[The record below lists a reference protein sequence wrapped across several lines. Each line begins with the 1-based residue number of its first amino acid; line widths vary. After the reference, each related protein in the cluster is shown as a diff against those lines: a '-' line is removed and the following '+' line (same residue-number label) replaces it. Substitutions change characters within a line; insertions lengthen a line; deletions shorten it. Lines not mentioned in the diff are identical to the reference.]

1 MSRNCGSILKCESH
15 PDAILVEDH
24 RAGDMICS
32 QCGLVVGD
40 RIIDVG
46 SEWRTFANDK
56 ESTDMTRVGAAED
69 PTMDGNDL
77 STTIGRATGSA
88 GFDAAGMPIYRN
100 RNTESAS
107 DKAKRK
113 ANREI
118 KEMAER
124 LSADQSII
132 NSAYHIFHTV
142 QKNKLIKGRSNNAII
157 AACMFIACRQQ
168 SVPRTFKEI
177 SAVSNDNTTIKDIG
191 RCYKIIRKTLV
202 SSIETSSGFATSS
215 SSDLIIRFCSK
226 LNLPREV
233 RKLAD
238 HIVNKAGDIP
248 TLTGRSPNSLA
259 AASIFL
265 AADLTGNGNQRTAE
279 EIGQTCGAAENTIK
293 QTIKLMQ
300 RSITKLLPTDF
311 NPATSKTTP
320 NATENKLPVNFANSA
335 GTSKANGPTTIVSK
349 KRV

>member
-1 MSRNCGSILKCESH
+1 MSRNGGLLKCESH
-15 PDAILVEDH
+15 PDAILIEDH

-77 STTIGRATGSA
+77 STVIGRATGSA
-88 GFDAAGMPIYRN
+88 GFDSSGAPIYRN
-100 RNTESAS
+100 RIVESS
-107 DKAKRK
+107 YEKARKR

-118 KEMAER
+118 KEMSER

-132 NSAYHIFHTV
+132 NSAQHIFHTV
-142 QKNKLIKGRSNNAII
+142 HKNKLIKGRSNNAII

-177 SAVSNDNTTIKDIG
+177 SAVSNDNVTIKDIG

-202 SSIETSSGFATSS
+202 SLNTSS
-215 SSDLIIRFCSK
+215 SGISVSSYSDLIVRFCSK
-226 LNLPREV
+226 LNFPMEV

-238 HIVNKAGDIP
+238 FIMSKTGDIR

-259 AASIFL
+259 AASIYL
-265 AADLTGNGNQRTAE
+265 AADLTGMNQRTTE
-279 EIGQTCGAAENTIK
+279 EIGFTCGAAENTIK

-300 RSITKLLPTDF
+300 PQISQLLPPDFKATKNKTDS
-311 NPATSKTTP
+311 AITSSLLKQ
-320 NATENKLPVNFANSA
+320 
-335 GTSKANGPTTIVSK
+335 
-349 KRV
+349 

>member
-1 MSRNCGSILKCESH
+1 MVSRGLGNILKCESH
-15 PDAILVEDH
+15 PDAVLIEDH

-40 RIIDVG
+40 RMIDVS
-46 SEWRTFANDK
+46 SEWRTFASDK

-77 STTIGRATGSA
+77 STTIGMATGSA
-88 GFDAAGMPIYRN
+88 GFDANGVPIYRN
-100 RNTESAS
+100 RNFESSS

-132 NSAYHIFHTV
+132 NSAQHIFHNLH
-142 QKNKLIKGRSNNAII
+142 KNKLIKGRSNNAII

-168 SVPRTFKEI
+168 QVPRTFKEI

-191 RCYKIIRKTLV
+191 RCYKIIRKSLV
-202 SSIETSSGFATSS
+202 SSNATSSGISTSS
-215 SSDLIIRFCSK
+215 SSDLIVRFCSK
-226 LNLPREV
+226 LDLPKEV

-238 HIVNKAGDIP
+238 YIMNKAADIR

-265 AADLTGNGNQRTAE
+265 AAELTGNGNQRTAE
-279 EIGQTCGAAENTIK
+279 EIGRTCGAAENTIK
-293 QTIKLMQ
+293 QTYKLMQ
-300 RSITKLLPTDF
+300 PQTAQLLPPDF
-311 NPATSKTTP
+311 
-320 NATENKLPVNFANSA
+320 
-335 GTSKANGPTTIVSK
+335 VSK
-349 KRV
+349 PITT

>member
-1 MSRNCGSILKCESH
+1 
-15 PDAILVEDH
+15 
-24 RAGDMICS
+24 
-32 QCGLVVGD
+32 VVGD

-77 STTIGRATGSA
+77 STVIGRATGAA
-88 GFDAAGMPIYRN
+88 GFDANGNPLYRN

-132 NSAYHIFHTV
+132 NSAYHIYHTV
-142 QKNKLIKGRSNNAII
+142 QKNKIIKGRSSNAII

-168 SVPRTFKEI
+168 SCPRTFKEI
-177 SAVSNDNTTIKDIG
+177 SAVSNNGTTIKDIG

-202 SSIETSSGFATSS
+202 STNENSSGFSS
-215 SSDLIIRFCSK
+215 SSADLIVRFCSK
-226 LNLPREV
+226 LDYPKEV

-238 HIVNKAGDIP
+238 HIVGKASDIQ

-259 AASIFL
+259 AASIYL
-265 AADLTGNGNQRTAE
+265 AADLLGIGNLRTAE
-279 EIGQTCGAAENTIK
+279 EIGKTCGAAENTIK

-300 RSITKLLPTDF
+300 RQLVKLLPTDF
-311 NPATSKTTP
+311 VSKNPSYA
-320 NATENKLPVNFANSA
+320 NLNSA
-335 GTSKANGPTTIVSK
+335 GTSSKA
-349 KRV
+349 

>member
-1 MSRNCGSILKCESH
+1 MSRSILKCESH
-15 PDAILVEDH
+15 PDAFLIEDH

-69 PTMDGNDL
+69 PTMDGSDL
-77 STTIGRATGSA
+77 STVIGRATGSA
-88 GFDAAGMPIYRN
+88 GFDMNGIPMYRN
-100 RNTESAS
+100 RNTESPYER
-107 DKAKRK
+107 AKRK

-118 KEMAER
+118 KEMADR

-132 NSAYHIFHTV
+132 NSAQHIFHTV
-142 QKNKLIKGRSNNAII
+142 HKEKLIKGRSNNAII

-202 SSIETSSGFATSS
+202 STNATSSGISVSS
-215 SSDLIIRFCSK
+215 SSDLIVRFCSK
-226 LNLPREV
+226 LDLPMEV

-238 HIVNKAGDIP
+238 YIMNKSADIQK
-248 TLTGRSPNSLA
+248 LTGRSPNSLA
-259 AASIFL
+259 AASIYL
-265 AADLTGNGNQRTAE
+265 AADLKGLGNQRTAE
-279 EIGQTCGAAENTIK
+279 QIGLTCGAAENTIK

-300 RSITKLLPTDF
+300 PQLAQLLPPDF
-311 NPATSKTTP
+311 VSKKP
-320 NATENKLPVNFANSA
+320 LSQA
-335 GTSKANGPTTIVSK
+335 GTSSSLK
-349 KRV
+349 